1 MSLIKTKIPDDIRPI
16 LARSTI
22 AGNVLTLP
30 GQLDRE
36 TYLRVDKVLKAT
48 RGKWDRKAKGHVFPL
63 SLIHI

>member
-30 GQLDRE
+30 GNS
-36 TYLRVDKVLKAT
+36 TAKPISAWT
-48 RGKWDRKAKGHVFPL
+48 RC
-63 SLIHI
+63 